1 MQLLIVRHA
10 VAEERDEF
18 AQTGQ
23 DDSQRPLTKDG
34 RRKMERGVRGL
45 RAVVRRIDVLATSPY
60 TRAAQTAK
68 IVADA
73 YDALD
78 PVTVSELTPEG
89 KYKDFIG
96 WLRGQ
101 AAHDLVAI
109 VGHEP
114 HLSGLVSLLLTGRND
129 PVLVLKKGA
138 ACLIEFASDEP
149 HSDSDARADIG
160 AGKAKLLWSLTPGQL
175 RRLRN

>member
-1 MQLLIVRHA
+1 MRLLIVRHA
-10 VAEERDEF
+10 VAEDRDEF
-18 AQTGQ
+18 AKTGL
-23 DDSQRPLTKDG
+23 DDSMRPLTKDG
-34 RRKMERGVRGL
+34 RRRMERGVRGL
-45 RAVVRRIDVLATSPY
+45 RAVVRRVDVLATSPF

-73 YDALD
+73 YGAPE
-78 PVTVSELTPEG
+78 PVAVSELTPEG

-101 AAHDLVAI
+101 ATHDVVAV

-129 PVLVLKKGA
+129 PVLVLKKGG
-138 ACLIEFASDEP
+138 ACLIEFAGDEG
-149 HSDSDARADIG
+149 DSDANTDVG

-175 RRLRN
+175 RRLRD